1 MIEFVV
7 IQHWT
12 RVFQRGQT
20 AISDDLR
27 RWDAITIM
35 RTEKLRVIRGCEVLL
50 PSDEEVLWLDV
61 SVYEVLGVD
70 ELHPD
75 QQLYG

>member
-1 MIEFVV
+1 MSPE
-7 IQHWT
+7 
-12 RVFQRGQT
+12 R
-20 AISDDLR
+20 
-27 RWDAITIM
+27 
-35 RTEKLRVIRGCEVLL
+35 LRVIRGCEVLL